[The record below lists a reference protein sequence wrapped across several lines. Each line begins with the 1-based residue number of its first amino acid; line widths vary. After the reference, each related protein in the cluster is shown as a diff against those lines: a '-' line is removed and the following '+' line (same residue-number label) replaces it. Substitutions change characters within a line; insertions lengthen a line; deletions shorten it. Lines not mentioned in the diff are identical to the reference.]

1 MNTFDFNSLYQKD
14 YQQSTGLLF
23 IRAYHKWHNLVKDE
37 LKQLDITHPQFVILT
52 ATAAL
57 LRQQEWVSQADI
69 SRFSDM
75 DVMTVSQT
83 IRLLIKKGL
92 LTRQSHPADSRANSI
107 LLTDEGLEKVNQ
119 ALPLVEKIDQ
129 TFFGKLSDKTELFN
143 QLLITL
149 EAKDD

>member
-1 MNTFDFNSLYQKD
+1 M
-14 YQQSTGLLF
+14 
-23 IRAYHKWHNLVKDE
+23 
-37 LKQLDITHPQFVILT
+37 T

-57 LRQQEWVSQADI
+57 LRQQEWISQADI

-92 LTRQSHPADSRANSI
+92 LRRQSHPADSRANAI

-129 TFFGKLSDKTELFN
+129 TFFGKLSDKTALFN

-149 EAKDD
+149 EA